1 MAMTHA
7 DVAKSDQ
14 PLGRMLNE
22 QLANWAVVYFK
33 LHHFHWYVK
42 GPNFQDQHKKFE
54 ELYNMAAANLDELAE
69 RMLAIGLQ
77 PASTMQEYLSLATV
91 KESAKSGESA
101 NEMLAGTASDFGKM
115 AEGMKKAAA
124 IADEAKDGATAD
136 MLYGHIE
143 ALEKQMW
150 MLNATLG
157 K

>member
-1 MAMTHA
+1 MTHA
-7 DVAKSDQ
+7 EIAKSGNS
-14 PLGRMLNE
+14 LGQMLNE

-54 ELYNMAAANLDELAE
+54 QLYDMAAAKLDELAE
-69 RMLAIGLQ
+69 RMLAIGMQ
-77 PASTMQEYLSLATV
+77 PVSTMQEYLSLATV
-91 KESAKSGESA
+91 KESAKSGQSA
-101 NEMLAGTASDFGKM
+101 DEMLASTASDFRTM

-124 IADEAKDGATAD
+124 MADEAKDGATAD

-143 ALEKQMW
+143 ELEKQMW